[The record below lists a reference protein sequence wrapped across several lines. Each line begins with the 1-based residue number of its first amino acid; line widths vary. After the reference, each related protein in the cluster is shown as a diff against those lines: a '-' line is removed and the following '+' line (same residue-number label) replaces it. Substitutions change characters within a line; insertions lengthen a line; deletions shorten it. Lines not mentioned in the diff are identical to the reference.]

1 MGALEMTRTTITI
14 DDDEVGPL
22 VFDVLVAGPVDG
34 PAVNLLPG
42 FPETSHSWRH
52 QVPVLAAAGYRV
64 IAPDQ
69 RGYSPGATPVGC
81 AP

>member
-22 VFDVLVAGPVDG
+22 ASDVLVAGPDDG
-34 PAVNLLPG
+34 PTVNLLPG
-42 FPETSHSWRH
+42 FLESSYSWRN
-52 QVPVLAAAGYRV
+52 QVPVLAEAGYRV

-69 RGYSPGATPVGC
+69 RRYSPGATPIAC